1 MSKYKVIEA
10 FTDLDDP
17 KGGIDAVYTAGDFYP
32 RDGFSPSEGR
42 LEALSSKKN
51 KGNRPFIESAEYP
64 KHTGGSYYELSDG
77 SKVQGKA
84 KAFEAEAELEKSDA

>member
-17 KGGIDAVYTAGDFYP
+17 KGGPDAVYTAGDFYP
-32 RDGFSPSEGR
+32 RDGFNPPEER

-51 KGNRPFIESAEYP
+51 KGNRPFIESVDYP
-64 KHTGGSYYELSDG
+64 KHTGGGYYELSDG

-84 KAFEAEAELEKSDA
+84 KAFEAQEKLDGEA